1 MLFWLIWKFRGERLK
16 VLLYTESQ
24 KMIGKSGLGKAI
36 VHQMQALKENHICY
50 TLDVKELDSCDLVDI
65 NFFGPKSYLLAK
77 KAKRKGIKVIY
88 HAHSTKEDFKNS
100 FLFSNQLAPL
110 FKWWICKCYKQ
121 ADHIISPTEYSKKIQ
136 EGYGLG
142 PITAISNGIDMSF
155 FKKDEKLGQKF
166 RKTYGYSKKDKVVV
180 GIGLYLKRKGI
191 LDFVEIAKRLP
202 DYQFI
207 WFGYLDL
214 KLVPKEIRKAVN
226 TKLPN
231 LKFAGYVEQEM
242 IHAALSGA
250 NLYFFP
256 TLEETEGIPLLEA
269 FSSKID
275 VVLRDIPIFNWVRDK
290 LDAYKGKNI
299 DDFEKLITGVLENKL
314 PSLKNNAYE
323 LAKKC
328 DIKKVGEQM
337 VEVYQSVLEHE

>member
-1 MLFWLIWKFRGERLK
+1 MK

-36 VHQMQALKENHICY
+36 EHQKQALKTNNIDY
-50 TLDVKELDSCDLVDI
+50 TTDAKELDSCDLVDI
-65 NFFGPKSYLLAK
+65 NFFGPKSYLMAK
-77 KAKRKGIKVIY
+77 KAKRKGKKVVY

-110 FKWWICKCYKQ
+110 FKWWICKCYSK

-136 EGYGLG
+136 EGYGLS

-155 FKKDEKLGQKF
+155 FKKDEKLGREF
-166 RKTYGYSKKDKVVV
+166 RETYHYSKNDKIVV

-191 LDFVEIAKRLP
+191 LDFVEMAKRLP
-202 DYQFI
+202 EYQFI

-231 LKFAGYVEQEM
+231 LKFAGYVEQKM

-275 VVLRDIPIFNWVRDK
+275 VVVRDIPIFEWVKDK
-290 LDAYKGKNI
+290 KQVYKGKNN
-299 DDFEKLITGVLENKL
+299 DEFEDLIRKILEGKL
-314 PSLKNNAYE
+314 PSLKDAAYE

-328 DIKKVGEQM
+328 EIKKVGEQM
-337 VEVYQSVLEHE
+337 IEVYQSVLKDAK